1 MAHSRQTRWTILS
14 GLDSA
19 ASSITQS
26 SVVPGREISVGDA
39 CFLFQRIVA
48 IPDLWPVQ
56 TFNGTATNCD
66 RQAGTQG

>member
-1 MAHSRQTRWTILS
+1 MAHSRQTGWTILG

-19 ASSITQS
+19 ASSIEQP

-39 CFLFQRIVA
+39 CFSLQRIVA
-48 IPDLWPVQ
+48 IPDLWPAE
-56 TFNGTATNCD
+56 TFNGSATNCD